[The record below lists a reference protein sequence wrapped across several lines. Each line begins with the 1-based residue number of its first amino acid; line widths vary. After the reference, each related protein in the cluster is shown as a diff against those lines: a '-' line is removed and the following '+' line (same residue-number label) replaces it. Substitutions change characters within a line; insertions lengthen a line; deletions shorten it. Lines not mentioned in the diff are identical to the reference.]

1 MSSTIFISIIVGLI
15 IILLLVGAPVKP
27 MKYIGQATIKLGIG
41 MLFLFFINVF
51 GGAIGLHI
59 PINIF
64 TVFVSGF
71 LGVFGIGSLAAIHLF
86 VL

>member
-1 MSSTIFISIIVGLI
+1 MSSTVFISIIVGLI